1 MPHRIDKMAD
11 DEFFILQA
19 LKEAEKSSKKG
30 EVPVGAV
37 VVSENKVLSRA
48 HNETIAKSDPTAHA
62 EIRAIRKA
70 CQKRNNHRIS
80 DCDLYVTLEPC
91 PMCLGAIVH
100 SRIKRL
106 VFGAYDP
113 KSGAVQSV
121 MKFPFDRINHN
132 VEVKG
137 GVLAEECG
145 KILKNFF
152 REKR

>member
-1 MPHRIDKMAD
+1 MTD

-19 LKEAEKSSKKG
+19 LKEAEKSAKKG

-48 HNETIAKSDPTAHA
+48 HNEVIEKNDPTAHA
-62 EIRAIRKA
+62 EIMAIRKA
-70 CQKRNNHRIS
+70 CLKRKNYRLS

-91 PMCLGAIVH
+91 PMCLSAAVN

-106 VFGAYDP
+106 IFGAYDP
-113 KSGAVQSV
+113 KGGAVEST
-121 MKFPFDRINHN
+121 MKFPFDRMNHR
-132 VEVKG
+132 VEIKG

-145 KILKNFF
+145 KILKDFF
-152 REKR
+152 KEKR